1 MARKG
6 TENFHTVVT
15 PNRTL
20 KIRLAD
26 EVLIYD
32 AELSAISPRVL
43 FCGLV
48 GVWAIIPNPSI
59 NIGNMKF
66 VQHIKEIFLV
76 EKIGQRNSQEENEK
90 KKFSQKFP
98 ALWTRASESGYSVQ
112 IFGSV
117 SVIWGLVNI
126 FKS

>member
-6 TENFHTVVT
+6 TEKFHTVVT

-48 GVWAIIPNPSI
+48 GVWAIIPIYPSI
-59 NIGNMKF
+59 SIGNMKF

-76 EKIGQRNSQEENEK
+76 EKSGQRN
-90 KKFSQKFP
+90 FP
-98 ALWTRASESGYSVQ
+98 KNFLHC
-112 IFGSV
+112 
-117 SVIWGLVNI
+117 GLVHRSLDI
-126 FKS
+126 QSKSLVPYR